1 MKITNEQLNEIITE
15 ETQLVLLEQ
24 AMQIAGIVDSVCANQ
39 KVVQMALNNPNIA
52 TTIARFSPQAQ
63 QIIKQV
69 NPILKQVLGTD
80 IVGLAK
86 NEKLKNSVIAI
97 MGTICKMRSGGQGQ

>member
-39 KVVQMALNNPNIA
+39 KVVQ
-52 TTIARFSPQAQ
+52 
-63 QIIKQV
+63 
-69 NPILKQVLGTD
+69 
-80 IVGLAK
+80 
-86 NEKLKNSVIAI
+86 
-97 MGTICKMRSGGQGQ
+97 